1 MSNQQKLG
9 FVSYD
14 LAMTNL
20 TVRDKIDG
28 LHKRIAEL
36 ESQIYYADLFKLLQ
50 EQRVTELVNEVE
62 ELTSENK
69 ALREQ
74 VERIAL
80 LERECRSYE
89 ARDSSKRIAEE
100 QETSRLLRA
109 INIIYEQR
117 IALLEKV
124 AEAAEQSIVNK
135 HGIWVGP
142 TVMQTLRAAGY
153 LGGGE

>member
-14 LAMTNL
+14 LAMTNP

-80 LERECRSYE
+80 LE
-89 ARDSSKRIAEE
+89 
-100 QETSRLLRA
+100 
-109 INIIYEQR
+109 
-117 IALLEKV
+117 KV

-142 TVMQTLRAAGY
+142 TVMQTLKAAGY